1 MRLTRYCTWSI
12 AAAAVASAAP
22 SIAAAQPA
30 LSIPSSAAKPE
41 SVTVAAGA
49 RYQAGALYRWFA
61 GDTYRDLWT
70 MPIRVP
76 LLDWQTYVGG
86 LHPTKEGGGMQTKSL
101 RLETAD
107 GAEYVF
113 RLSDKGETGVPKE
126 LKNTAVDRFFQD
138 EVSAMHPAGAE
149 ISAPILEASGVLHPT
164 AVLVVMPDDPALGK
178 YRADFAGRLGM
189 IEEYPNVPKNSPGFG
204 GATKIIDSDELVR
217 LMNRDA
223 KEHIDARA
231 FLAARLTDFL
241 INDNDRHSGQWKWA
255 RMESGPK
262 TQWQPI
268 ARDRDHALISYDG
281 VLLKLAAMA
290 EATLVSFGND
300 PNVAGLTWPRDFD
313 ARLLGGLEKAV
324 WDSVALAIQGRVT
337 GAVID
342 SAAAAMPIEYSASA
356 SKLKA
361 VLTKRRDAL
370 PKAANEYYRMLAARV
385 EVHGTDSSD
394 RATITRVRDG
404 VVDVRLESEG
414 KAFFARRFDARE
426 TSEIL
431 VYMHGGDDTAFVSG
445 NVKRSIALRI
455 IGGNGTNKLIDSSMV
470 AGERHVAHV
479 YDAGTVT
486 GVSYGPDTLFDRRPW
501 EKMSGV
507 LAPPGLDAGARYAPV
522 VGISDRRGVG
532 LTPLVGI
539 ATYTYGFRRRP
550 YESMVRLE
558 GEYATQFRGGRVGLM
573 ADRRLEAS
581 PIHFTAMARVS
592 DFQVVN
598 FNGFGNATSDSGS
611 SNPYFAVHQRQWLF
625 HPAVALAIG
634 SAADISIGPVI
645 QHSVSDGARSP
656 YLTATHPYGVGTFN
670 QAGMQ
675 LGAHYEWRARVDSE
689 EHTHHRVLIELNELY
704 FPAAMDVRS
713 AFQETIV
720 SIGTSITVPLP
731 THPLIIVR
739 TGGKKLYGNFPFYEG
754 AAIGGEGTTRYMDP
768 ERYVGDASVYATSE
782 LRIPLAQ
789 FKLVVPLRAGIIGIA
804 EAGRVYVGGSSP
816 GGWHS
821 RTGEGVWFGLG
832 NASPVVTL
840 MRTTEP
846 GHRGLGLGLGLNF

>member
-1 MRLTRYCTWSI
+1 MRLTPYCTWWI
-12 AAAAVASAAP
+12 AATAAASVAP
-22 SIAAAQPA
+22 SIAAAQPG
-30 LSIPSSAAKPE
+30 LSIPLPAARPE

-61 GDTYRDLWT
+61 GDTYRDLWA

-76 LLDWQTYVGG
+76 VLDWQTYVGG

-113 RLSDKGETGVPKE
+113 RLSDKGETGAPKGLE
-126 LKNTAVDRFFQD
+126 NTAVDRFFQD

-149 ISAPILEASGVLHPT
+149 ISAPILEASGILHPT

-255 RMESGPK
+255 RMESGPE

-290 EATLVSFGND
+290 EATLVSFGNA

-324 WDSVALAIQGRVT
+324 WDSVAVAIQGRVT
-337 GAVID
+337 DAVID

-356 SKLKA
+356 SRLKA
-361 VLTKRRDAL
+361 VLIKRRNAL
-370 PKAANEYYRMLAARV
+370 PKAADEYYRMLAGRV

-394 RATITRVRDG
+394 RATITRVGDG

-431 VYMHGGDDTAFVSG
+431 VYLHGGDDTAFVNG
-445 NVKRSIALRI
+445 TVRRSISLRI
-455 IGGNGTNKLIDSSMV
+455 IGGNGTNTLVDSSTV
-470 AGERHVAHV
+470 AGEHHVAHV

-486 GVSYGPDTLFDRRPW
+486 GVSYGPDTLFDRRP
-501 EKMSGV
+501 
-507 LAPPGLDAGARYAPV
+507 
-522 VGISDRRGVG
+522 
-532 LTPLVGI
+532 
-539 ATYTYGFRRRP
+539 
-550 YESMVRLE
+550 
-558 GEYATQFRGGRVGLM
+558 
-573 ADRRLEAS
+573 
-581 PIHFTAMARVS
+581 
-592 DFQVVN
+592 
-598 FNGFGNATSDSGS
+598 
-611 SNPYFAVHQRQWLF
+611 
-625 HPAVALAIG
+625 
-634 SAADISIGPVI
+634 
-645 QHSVSDGARSP
+645 
-656 YLTATHPYGVGTFN
+656 
-670 QAGMQ
+670 
-675 LGAHYEWRARVDSE
+675 
-689 EHTHHRVLIELNELY
+689 
-704 FPAAMDVRS
+704 
-713 AFQETIV
+713 
-720 SIGTSITVPLP
+720 
-731 THPLIIVR
+731 
-739 TGGKKLYGNFPFYEG
+739 
-754 AAIGGEGTTRYMDP
+754 
-768 ERYVGDASVYATSE
+768 
-782 LRIPLAQ
+782 
-789 FKLVVPLRAGIIGIA
+789 
-804 EAGRVYVGGSSP
+804 
-816 GGWHS
+816 
-821 RTGEGVWFGLG
+821 
-832 NASPVVTL
+832 
-840 MRTTEP
+840 
-846 GHRGLGLGLGLNF
+846 